1 MTERQPA
8 ATYHIRRARPDD
20 EPFLTAM
27 LELASNCREPG
38 PGQTPNPV
46 DKNMPTGSG
55 AAVISALSQSATAG
69 GHAGAAWCRLLS
81 GADRGYGYVADDI
94 PEVALAVSPEHA
106 ALALAPGSSTR

>member
-1 MTERQPA
+1 
-8 ATYHIRRARPDD
+8 
-20 EPFLTAM
+20 
-27 LELASNCREPG
+27 
-38 PGQTPNPV
+38 
-46 DKNMPTGSG
+46 MPTGSG